1 MSEAMVLNGNG
12 KTRKPLARSGFG
24 FPAACALLAV
34 LVGICI
40 GIVAGGLGPKK
51 DSAKAVYARFLARN
65 AASYSLDGR
74 LDLRLGM
81 SSGGDGIGS
90 AIPVTVSLGFS
101 DTSVDHSSKGKT
113 SMNMS
118 VLDLS
123 DGYELENYADYDSEG
138 NSFQTY
144 SRVRTGAEG
153 GWSEW
158 TVQDGYALVL
168 DSRALFRDVKLLDG
182 SVEAE
187 DGIYKLAAQPAGVWD
202 ALRLEELVRSVTG
215 AESIDHTAYLASAA
229 KSTAVYEMDAGTG
242 YLLAVDADGF
252 VMDVDGTSVR
262 ASFRVE
268 FSGYGAGG
276 DVSVPESVM
285 ASASYSTSVPAGL
298 LELPGGQV
306 ESVTGTT
313 VEDVDRDSW
322 AGQFSG
328 DYGFDVVKY
337 EDGTWHVL
345 DMDGNEVEG
354 AKVYDDGSVYHP
366 EYGRIYPDYETDNG

>member
-1 MSEAMVLNGNG
+1 MSEAMVLDGNA
-12 KTRKPLARSGFG
+12 KTRKSLAWSSFG
-24 FPAACALLAV
+24 FPAACVLLAV

-40 GIVAGGLGPKK
+40 GIVAGGLGPKR
-51 DSAKAVYARFLARN
+51 DSAKAVYARFLAKN

-74 LDLRLGM
+74 LDLKFGM
-81 SSGGDGIGS
+81 SSGGEGIGS

-113 SMNMS
+113 SMHMS

-144 SRVRTGAEG
+144 SRVKTGTG
-153 GWSEW
+153 GDWSDW

-187 DGIYKLAAQPAGVWD
+187 DGIYELAVQPAGVWD
-202 ALRLEELVRSVTG
+202 ALRLEELVKSVTG
-215 AESIDHTAYLASAA
+215 VESIDHTAYLASAA
-229 KSTAVYEMDAGTG
+229 KSTATYELDAGTG

-252 VMDVDGTSVR
+252 AMEVNGNTVR

-276 DVSVPESVM
+276 DVAVPEAVM
-285 ASASYSTSVPAGL
+285 ASASYGTSVSAGL
-298 LELPGGQV
+298 LELPGGRT

-313 VEDVDRDSW
+313 VEDVDQDSW
-322 AGQFSG
+322 GDQFSG

-345 DMDGNEVEG
+345 DMDGNEIEG
-354 AKVYDDGSVYHP
+354 AEVYDDGSVYHP